1 MHKAEI
7 LLVLALF
14 ISTAF
19 AEDFGADYESTVPD
33 WYFRTDMRMTT
44 DFRLSLVSGGVE
56 SGDPTNLR
64 SGDTVCSGAVVRVT
78 PTMNSKWAISRLS
91 IRSAYPTCEATYC
104 PAMISYSGGPS
115 LNKDIKWL
123 TPSIYDDNFD
133 QGDRFGFTNLAS
145 RHDQL
150 ATFYTQP
157 VTYTNS
163 TGVDYPN
170 KEGGANIFCKGN
182 FQITDGST
190 VVRETELPATSS
202 ADITLATSGSHEI
215 STRLSG
221 VDCFA
226 ALEKHPIDL
235 PSHPEMF
242 RIYYFTHA
250 GPAISPSA
258 AARRSITLNVGGAAA
273 NCTMHESSVDSGG
286 SSLSDAFI
294 RLKVNMCNDGPSPI
308 RVMRVESSNPAYT
321 VSAFPPPALCRA
333 MGFGLCPDSNGFNQ
347 DINSGSCRDLYVLV
361 THGPGASGD
370 LTLTFSAE
378 GVASGCGGVSPCAHP
393 VLINDHDIYS
403 CRINPSSVT
412 PTLGYGPYELLD
424 FRVTCYNLA
433 GHEIPCVG
441 DNWFWADGLTGGFWE
456 RDNRHAAAYPTSPF
470 GSMGTLR
477 YRTGHTE
484 CWSSI
489 QLVSSESDLH
499 YECEFVP
506 ASATVD
512 ANESEDF
519 VLECTHD
526 GVPATPDEAGYRL
539 DGGLCGT
546 LSNESTSGVTYTA
559 CDTNSSGD
567 LVGAGLF
574 RTSSPDY
581 PIIGAIARAPITVR
595 GGPGTGTGNDTNAT
609 SGGPRGPG
617 SSEWCSIDG
626 FDLPTFFPGYY
637 GWITLGC
644 GPTGTG
650 PCSGVVWPPDG
661 ADGGVLVG
669 STSAGTYLHVTIA
682 SGMGRISAY
691 VDGDAHHSCYK
702 DFFVG
707 PASCLDI
714 S

>member
-1 MHKAEI
+1 MNKTAF
-7 LLVLALF
+7 LVLVLLA
-14 ISTAF
+14 SAF
-19 AEDFGADYESTVPD
+19 ADDFGADYTTTAPP
-33 WYFRTDMRMTT
+33 WHFNTDMRMTT
-44 DFRLSLVSGGVE
+44 DFTLSLVSGSVE
-56 SGDPTNLR
+56 HGDPANLR
-64 SGDTVCSGAVVRVT
+64 SGDSVCSGAVVRVN
-78 PTMNSKWAISRLS
+78 PTFNSKWAVSRLDLFS
-91 IRSAYPTCEATYC
+91 VYPDCDPATYC

-115 LNKDIKWL
+115 LNKDVRWL
-123 TPSIYDDNFD
+123 DPAVYDDNFN
-133 QGDRFGFTNLAS
+133 QGDRFGFTNLPA

-157 VTYTNS
+157 VTYEND
-163 TGVDYPN
+163 TGTYPN
-170 KEGGANIFCKGN
+170 KEGGANIFCKGT
-182 FQITDGST
+182 FQVTDGST

-202 ADITLATSGSHEI
+202 ADITLTTSGSHAI
-215 STRLSG
+215 STRVSG
-221 VDCFA
+221 ASCFGA
-226 ALEKHPIDL
+226 VEKHPLDL

-242 RIYYFTHA
+242 RIYYFTHG
-250 GPAISPSA
+250 GPSIPSA
-258 AARRSITLNVGGAAA
+258 TATKTVTLTVGGTAA
-273 NCTMHESSVDSGG
+273 NCTLHESGVDSHG

-294 RLKVNMCNDGPSPI
+294 RLKVNMCNDGPTPI
-308 RVMRVESSNPAYT
+308 KVMSVSGSNPAYT

-333 MGFGLCPDSNGFNQ
+333 MGFGFCPDSNGFNQ

-378 GVASGCGGVSPCAHP
+378 GVSSGCGGVSSCTHP
-393 VLINDHDIYS
+393 VLLNDHDIYS
-403 CRINPSSVT
+403 CRIDPSSVT
-412 PTLGYGPYELLD
+412 PALGYGPYELLD

-470 GSMGTLR
+470 GSRGTLR

-484 CWSSI
+484 CWSNI
-489 QLVSSESDLH
+489 QLVNSESDLH

-519 VLECTHD
+519 ILECTHD

-609 SGGPRGPG
+609 SGGPRGAG

-626 FDLPTFFPGYY
+626 FDLPTFFPGSYR
-637 GWITLGC
+637 WITLGC

-650 PCSGVVWPPDG
+650 PCSGVVWGSP
-661 ADGGVLVG
+661 DGGVLVG
-669 STSAGTYLHVTIA
+669 STSAGTYLHVTIS
-682 SGMGRISAY
+682 SGMGRISVY

-707 PASCLDI
+707 PASCMEL